1 MIPTFKRT
9 TTPNVLRRSTKI
21 VRPLITGTPRTIQF
35 MESRIDKVGDYY
47 SYFAKQAAEELTE
60 ELRSL
65 ARNRDAWAQY
75 ADLISIE
82 FDENQFQFVLR
93 AEKKALAV
101 VRELELSA
109 DTIFTVI
116 AGEHLTDEENRP
128 VVSSIK
134 SGSIGTVAKKVNNTV
149 KKALFLGSAPVSG
162 ETYSG

>member
-1 MIPTFKRT
+1 MIPTFKRSP
-9 TTPNVLRRSTKI
+9 TPNVLRRSTKI
-21 VRPLITGTPRTIQF
+21 VRPLVTGTPRTIQF
-35 MESRIDKVGDYY
+35 MESRIDMVGDYY
-47 SYFAKQAAEELTE
+47 THFAKQAEKELTE

-75 ADLISIE
+75 ADMISIE

-93 AEKKALAV
+93 AVNKAQDV

-116 AGEHLTDEENRP
+116 AGEHLTDEDNRV

-134 SGSIGTVAKKVNNTV
+134 SGSIGVAAKKVNNTV